1 MSTSLLALAILPVVV
16 LIYYV
21 YQADKVEKEPIGL
34 LIKLVFLGACTCLS
48 ALILEVV
55 FGGVLEAIMDPS
67 TELYVILENF
77 LVVALSEEIGKY
89 FVLKK
94 VTWNNKEFNYCF
106 DAIVYAICVG
116 LGFAL
121 LENILYV
128 ADGGMS
134 VAISRALLAIPGHAV
149 DAVFMGYFYG
159 LAKKDAYHGRFD
171 KAEKNR
177 HLALWIP
184 VLIHGFYDYCLSTSY
199 DIAIVIFFIFIIVMD
214 VIAIRRIKTS
224 SKEDSAVA

>member
-1 MSTSLLALAILPVVV
+1 MSTSLLALAILPVIV

-21 YQADKVEKEPIGL
+21 YQADKVEKEPMGL
-34 LIKLVFLGACTCLS
+34 LIKLVILGACTCLS
-48 ALILEVV
+48 ALILEIL
-55 FGGVLEAIMDPS
+55 FGAVLDALVSPAS
-67 TELYVILENF
+67 ELYILLENF
-77 LVVALSEEIGKY
+77 LVVAVSEEIGKY

-128 ADGGMS
+128 SDGGFS

-159 LAKKDAYHGRFD
+159 LAKKAAYLGRFD
-171 KAEKNR
+171 RAERNR
-177 HLALWIP
+177 HLALWVP

-199 DIAIVIFFIFIIVMD
+199 DLAIVLFFIFIVVMD
-214 VIAIRRIKTS
+214 IFAIRRIKAS
-224 SKEDSAVA
+224 SREDSQVA

>member
-1 MSTSLLALAILPVVV
+1 MSTSVLALAILPVIV
-16 LIYYV
+16 LIYFV
-21 YQADKVEKEPIGL
+21 YQADKVEKEPINL
-34 LIKLVFLGACTCLS
+34 LIKLVIFGACTCIS
-48 ALILEVV
+48 ALILEIV
-55 FGGVLEAIMDPS
+55 FGAVLEAFLSPA
-67 TELYVILENF
+67 TELYILLENF

-106 DAIVYAICVG
+106 DGIVYAICVG

-128 ADGGMS
+128 ADGGIS

-159 LAKKDAYHGRFD
+159 LAKKAAYHGRFD

-199 DIAIVIFFIFIIVMD
+199 DLAIIIFFVFIIVMD
-214 VIAIRRIKTS
+214 VVAIKRIKAS